1 MKKAAFILAI
11 IALAASCGRGEVKP
25 VQEPRAFPRVSV
37 PAMVTDPAQKLQ
49 YALEHF
55 WDAFFDGSGP
65 TDTAMVLGVSKGEF
79 EQALSSYATLMI
91 DAPLEVSRRAAMRMM
106 DLLEARQ
113 AEDTTN
119 HCYPLITGLVS
130 KYFYDPNSPL
140 RDEDTYLPFV
150 ERMAASV
157 WTHPD
162 SRHAYEFE
170 ARMCALNPRGSVAP
184 DFAFRDARGRT
195 HKLSEVKAQNI
206 LLFFSNPGC
215 QACKDIEE
223 ELKAPVWME
232 DAIKQ
237 GRVAVVSVY
246 IDGEID
252 KWKAYEPNY
261 PRSWVSGYDPS
272 GKLREDTIYEI
283 RAIPSLYLLDADRK
297 VILKDTPTQRALRYI
312 ENN

>member
-1 MKKAAFILAI
+1 MKKAVLIVSLLALV
-11 IALAASCGRGEVKP
+11 ACSRSVPQPE
-25 VQEPRAFPRVSV
+25 EEFRAFPRVAV

-49 YALEHF
+49 YALEHY
-55 WDAFFDGSGP
+55 WDAFFEGSGP
-65 TDTAMVLGVSKGEF
+65 TDTASVLGVRKGEM
-79 EQALSSYATLMI
+79 EQAFSSYATLMI
-91 DAPLEVSRRAAMRMM
+91 ESPAEVSSRAAARMF
-106 DLLEARQ
+106 DLLEAKQ

-119 HCYPLITGLVS
+119 HCYPVITGLVS

-150 ERMAASV
+150 KRMAASV
-157 WTHPD
+157 FTHPD
-162 SRHAYEFE
+162 SRPAYEFE

-184 DFAFRDARGRT
+184 DFAFRDIRGRT
-195 HKLSEVKAQNI
+195 RRLSDIKARYI

-223 ELKAPVWME
+223 ELKAPSYME
-232 DAIKQ
+232 EAIKT

-246 IDGEID
+246 IDNETD
-252 KWKAYEPNY
+252 KWREYEPNY
-261 PRSWVSGYDPS
+261 PRSWVTGYDPS
-272 GKLREDTIYEI
+272 GKLREDTLYEI